1 MLTFVAIYR
10 GSSVTTAK
18 LIAVST
24 DPSLV
29 ADVSARLLQKP
40 SDTNQDPVVGQLEHG
55 RQEALRLIEQEAI
68 DECRR

>member
-40 SDTNQDPVVGQLEHG
+40 SDTNQDPVVGHLEHG